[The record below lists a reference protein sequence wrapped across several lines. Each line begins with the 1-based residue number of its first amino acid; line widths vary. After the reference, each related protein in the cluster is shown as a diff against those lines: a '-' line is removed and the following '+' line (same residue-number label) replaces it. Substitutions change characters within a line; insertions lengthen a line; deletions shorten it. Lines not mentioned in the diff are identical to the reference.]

1 MRILIVEDSA
11 RLRASLVRGL
21 TQEGH
26 CVEAV
31 ESGVEGLRLASRNP
45 FDVIVLDLMLPGL
58 PGLDVLRAL
67 RAGSVST
74 PVLILTARDGTQDVV
89 DGFDAGADDYLRKPF
104 AFVELAARVRALVR
118 RRHGATEDVVRVGD
132 LEVDRASRRVR
143 VDGSALDVT
152 ARDLRVLE
160 YLALRSGAVVTR
172 EELEDHVY
180 RTADLPESN
189 AIDSAICA
197 VRRKLELAGGRTAR
211 IRTVRGVGYVLEEQ
225 ARDGSR

>member
-1 MRILIVEDSA
+1 MRILIVEDSV

-26 CVEAV
+26 CVDAV
-31 ESGVEGLRLASRNP
+31 DDGAEGLGLAARNP
-45 FDVIVLDLMLPGL
+45 FDAVVLDLMLPGL

-67 RAGSVST
+67 RARGVAT

-104 AFVELAARVRALVR
+104 AFAELAARVRALVR
-118 RRHGATEDVVRVGD
+118 RRHSAASDVVRVGD
-132 LEVDRASRRVR
+132 LEIERASRRVT
-143 VDGSALDVT
+143 VAGTAVDVT

-160 YLALRSGAVVTR
+160 YLALRSGAVVSR

-180 RTADLPESN
+180 RTADLPSSN

-197 VRRKLELAGGRTAR
+197 VRRKLEIAGGRAHR
-211 IRTVRGVGYVLEEQ
+211 IRTVRGLGYVLEEPP
-225 ARDGSR
+225 R